1 MLKFLVSKNDPACSA
16 TTGCYKNEVAA
27 PSIIEKLSEAN
38 RCIFGNMSFRPQQI
52 EIITTVLDAKKDVH
66 LTCVYFS

>member
-1 MLKFLVSKNDPACSA
+1 MFSYYGML
-16 TTGCYKNEVAA
+16 KNEVAA